1 MDGIITKYNGYC
13 MFCGRPTT
21 TQHHFLFGQG
31 IRPLAEEDGIKGPAC
46 DNCHNM
52 ARKISERIHDNSMAE
67 KLSKMVGQLAW
78 EKRKVAEGMTEDEAR
93 EAFRKRYKRS
103 WL

>member
-1 MDGIITKYNGYC
+1 MQGIITKYNENC

-21 TQHHFLFGQG
+21 TQHHYIFGRGLRG
-31 IRPLAEEDGIKGPAC
+31 IAEVDGIKGPVC
-46 DNCHNM
+46 GEHHNM
-52 ARKISERIHDNSMAE
+52 GRDCIHGNVMAE
-67 KLSKMVGQLAW
+67 KMSKMIGQLAW

-93 EAFRKRYKRS
+93 EAFRKRYGES

>member
-1 MDGIITKYNGYC
+1 MENIITKYRSNC

-21 TQHHFLFGQG
+21 SQHHFLFGRGVRQ
-31 IRPLAEEDGIKGPAC
+31 LAEEDGIKGPVC
-46 DNCHNM
+46 DDCHVIG
-52 ARKISERIHDNSMAE
+52 KVLCRIHDNVMAE
-67 KLSKMVGQLAW
+67 KMSKIIGQLAW

-93 EAFRKRYKRS
+93 EAFRKRYGES